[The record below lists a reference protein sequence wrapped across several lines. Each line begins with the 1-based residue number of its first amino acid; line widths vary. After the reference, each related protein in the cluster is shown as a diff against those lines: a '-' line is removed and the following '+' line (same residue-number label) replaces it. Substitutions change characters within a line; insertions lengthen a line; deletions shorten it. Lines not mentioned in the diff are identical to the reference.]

1 LLPLL
6 YPLYLV
12 SFSFIDALLAS
23 SLSHDWRFSFQLG
36 CLDQKIMRVL
46 VQRDHL
52 KRDPSGLCVREGEDC
67 AFCQIIPTCMVYK
80 FVSFLTSLSWLS
92 DMCFLY
98 VISFLNAPFVLF
110 VQAKFDFDNSLRSL
124 ECDNIKVHMTAAY
137 SFVFLSSID
146 DFTSHPSQSLVDFIF
161 HTLSLQLVK
170 SPTGLG
176 HLPFSAVWCLLL
188 PGEPQTKDLKVQ
200 TLQPFQSKKKKV
212 FAKIFFRK

>member
-1 LLPLL
+1 
-6 YPLYLV
+6 
-12 SFSFIDALLAS
+12 
-23 SLSHDWRFSFQLG
+23 
-36 CLDQKIMRVL
+36 
-46 VQRDHL
+46 
-52 KRDPSGLCVREGEDC
+52 
-67 AFCQIIPTCMVYK
+67 
-80 FVSFLTSLSWLS
+80 
-92 DMCFLY
+92 MCFLY

-146 DFTSHPSQSLVDFIF
+146 DFTSHPSQSLVYFLF

-188 PGEPQTKDLKVQ
+188 PGEPQTKDRANTSTFSSPYFSFFYLAPPVYPVSGALLTTTYT
-200 TLQPFQSKKKKV
+200 TLQV
-212 FAKIFFRK
+212 V